1 MKTSWIML
9 LIALALMLLAIHSS
23 PAKAQACGVSP
34 PTVTV
39 GLPGGPVEVQS
50 SISLPGGD
58 CSLNVRGE
66 GFTFNLS
73 YLLTEARV
81 TPRVRINLS
90 DRWSAFAREPGAI
103 SLSASSWLEEPADY
117 SALVNTRPE
126 YAQLWL
132 TMRDVC
138 GELAADDEFWVSI
151 DETQRSSL
159 RGILADINEGHYLPE
174 VYSEI
179 LSVQEVVAPNH
190 YHGMRVLFGFTI
202 RGGLEPRE
210 LSVWDGGDGVIYIDT
225 DGAIPED
232 RYHLTLHDAG
242 GSISI
247 FWDTGN
253 PASPLTS
260 EELCDIIS
268 EIRYTLWDVGAKQI
282 ISPRDNPQLHNL
294 FKRAAGSFGLVYPEL
309 DIVYPDYLDYQ
320 TNIL

>member
-1 MKTSWIML
+1 MKTSWPLFMVAVLVL
-9 LIALALMLLAIHSS
+9 LVVCLPSV
-23 PAKAQACGVSP
+23 KAQTCGVPP
-34 PTVTV
+34 PTITV
-39 GLPGGPVEVQS
+39 NLSEGPVEVQN
-50 SISLPGGD
+50 SIPPVPGGN

-73 YLLTEARV
+73 YLLTEGV
-81 TPRVRINLS
+81 IPRVRINLS

-117 SALVNTRPE
+117 SALVNTRVE
-126 YAQLWL
+126 YARLWL
-132 TMRDVC
+132 EMRDVC
-138 GELAADDEFWVSI
+138 GELAADDEFWASI
-151 DETQRSSL
+151 DEVQRSSL
-159 RGILADINEGHYLPE
+159 RGVLADIKEGHYLPE

-247 FWDTGN
+247 FWDAGN

-268 EIRYTLWDVGAKQI
+268 EIRYTLWDVGVKQI
-282 ISPRDNPQLHNL
+282 INPRDNPQLHEL
-294 FKRAAGSFGLVYPEL
+294 FLRASGAFGLAYPGL